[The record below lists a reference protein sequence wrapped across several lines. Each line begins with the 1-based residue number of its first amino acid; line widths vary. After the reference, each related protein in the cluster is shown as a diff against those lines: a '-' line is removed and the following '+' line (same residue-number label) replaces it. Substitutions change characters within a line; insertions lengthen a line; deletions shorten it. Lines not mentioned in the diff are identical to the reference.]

1 MDLQKVEDKV
11 LPRSRKPPTSRI
23 EGWERLK
30 METLGSEL
38 NPKTLKPGSEFQ
50 KCQMKGPV
58 QVKNREW

>member
-11 LPRSRKPPTSRI
+11 LPRSRKPPSSRI
-23 EGWERLK
+23 EGGEMLK

-38 NPKTLKPGSEFQ
+38 NPKTLNSGSEFQ

>member
-11 LPRSRKPPTSRI
+11 LPRSRKPPSSSI
-23 EGWERLK
+23 EGGERLK
-30 METLGSEL
+30 METLGSNL
-38 NPKTLKPGSEFQ
+38 NPKTLKLGSVIQ